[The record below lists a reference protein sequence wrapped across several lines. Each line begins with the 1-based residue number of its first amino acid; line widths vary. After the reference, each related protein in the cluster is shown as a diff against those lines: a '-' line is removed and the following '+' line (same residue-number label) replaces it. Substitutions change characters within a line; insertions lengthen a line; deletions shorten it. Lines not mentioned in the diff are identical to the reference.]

1 MRPICRSLA
10 LRRRPVRF
18 GMVVGFCSRQ
28 AFQQRGPR
36 RNISTCSAS
45 AETSCKVLDDRD
57 IVVVM
62 AGTGFEVTYR
72 KDGQLPMLVATDQL
86 RGGVTSSKAK
96 FLAQAWKVAY
106 QKAKTLGW
114 LAR

>member
-1 MRPICRSLA
+1 MKREGVHKRPPYARMRGSVRRPIIMSDTSDLT
-10 LRRRPVRF
+10 VR
-18 GMVVGFCSRQ
+18 
-28 AFQQRGPR
+28 
-36 RNISTCSAS
+36 
-45 AETSCKVLDDRD
+45 VLDD

>member
-1 MRPICRSLA
+1 MSDTSDLT
-10 LRRRPVRF
+10 VR
-18 GMVVGFCSRQ
+18 
-28 AFQQRGPR
+28 
-36 RNISTCSAS
+36 
-45 AETSCKVLDDRD
+45 VLDDRD

-86 RGGVTSSKAK
+86 RGGVTSSKAR
-96 FLAQAWKVAY
+96 FLAKAWKVAY

-114 LAR
+114 LAH

>member
-1 MRPICRSLA
+1 MSDTSDLT
-10 LRRRPVRF
+10 VR
-18 GMVVGFCSRQ
+18 
-28 AFQQRGPR
+28 
-36 RNISTCSAS
+36 
-45 AETSCKVLDDRD
+45 VLDDRD

-114 LAR
+114 WRADAGGRIETRFPLQSCGVGCRNLHGSTVLPCLW